1 MSPVTARNC
10 TALAAQLRAMPGNV
24 SATLSRDLPA
34 RVLDPLAA
42 AVKSG
47 FIGPYARAL
56 AGATHVVTGPP
67 GVSVSGSAPVV
78 SGGAT
83 ADLLAPANEFGSR
96 ATQFRRA
103 RPAVLPT
110 LDRETPR
117 ILDALDDM
125 ILTAMEATR

>member
-1 MSPVTARNC
+1 MVRNC
-10 TALAAQLRAMPGNV
+10 TALAAQLRTMPGNV
-24 SATLSRDLPA
+24 TTALDRDLPS

-42 AVKSG
+42 AVKAA
-47 FIGPYARAL
+47 FTGPYARAL
-56 AGATHVVTGPP
+56 AGSTRVVTGPP
-67 GVSVSGSAPVV
+67 AVSVSGSAPIV
-78 SGGAT
+78 SGGAS

-117 ILDALDDM
+117 ILATLED
-125 ILTAMEATR
+125 ITLTAMEATR